1 MGSSLDQQEAEQ
13 DLGREN
19 LDPSSPG
26 TTWDPKQG
34 LLQLLADS
42 WAAPGAERAW
52 GRAPHRQHLD
62 NSVIRPRSPGE
73 LWLRQR
79 SVSRGLRSKHGLDP
93 RSRS

>member
-42 WAAPGAERAW
+42 WAAPGQRE
-52 GRAPHRQHLD
+52 
-62 NSVIRPRSPGE
+62 PGAGP
-73 LWLRQR
+73 LTGSTWTTVL
-79 SVSRGLRSKHGLDP
+79 SGHGVP
-93 RSRS
+93 ENCG